1 VFLSQNDI
9 GKPITNSG
17 IIAGGDIN
25 IQAQNIINSSNLV
38 SGGSIV
44 ITADGGTFTNSSGA
58 LISNNNINITANN
71 ILFNS
76 ITNTGNYTNNPNDT
90 TNSYTQI
97 IGSSNIIA
105 GGNLSLISNN
115 TTTLLGTNIT
125 SDSLN
130 ITSTNDI
137 LIGSMQSINNINLG
151 EDYYSY
157 NTSSIS
163 SNIIVNNNISIT
175 STNGSFT
182 LEAGEDKEDTH
193 SFTSSSGFMSSTTT
207 TSDYYSLTHN
217 SSNIISNNGNI
228 TINVNNNINILGSN
242 ISSGNDITLTTTEGD
257 VNILSLINQ
266 EYSQVHSVS
275 QGLLSGE
282 VSIVGHSSQSI
293 HQSSITSNNNLTIN
307 SSNNI
312 NILASNVN
320 GVNGNLDANGNVN
333 ILSMM
338 LTDTQTNY
346 HKEQSVDWG
355 AVALAVGVGA
365 LSGGAGAMLGAH
377 LISASLLTA
386 GIAGAGI
393 GASTGL
399 LIGGQV
405 HQGELDK
412 YTTTTTTH
420 VSSVLNFTNNLTIT
434 SDKDVNLVASTINA
448 NAVEINAVNFNQI
461 DGENINTTE
470 HTHQE
475 MKPNYTN
482 LSGVVGA
489 LGFASGIKGPLIQA
503 LTSSLGAGTAGKP
516 SKPNEDENKP
526 KPPITP
532 MPTIDENGTLL
543 EMTGEAL
550 QLAVHLYYP
559 QLVNQ
564 VWDNLPDNNLTAEQ
578 NAGLLI
584 LAQMLFPKPPTNIE
598 EEGNKPMGTG
608 VNINISLPPKP
619 TATNQNG
626 SFTILPSSF
635 FDIDK
640 PLQTNNLHQKPSQPQ
655 TTITTEKE
663 KVEATI
669 NANSIIINTSSKL

>member
-1 VFLSQNDI
+1 MVLTPQVFLSQNDI

-217 SSNIISNNGNI
+217 SSNLISNNGNI

-365 LSGGAGAMLGAH
+365 MTGGAGAMLGAH

-461 DGENINTTE
+461 DGENATTTE

-489 LGFASGIKGPLIQA
+489 LGFASGIKIF
-503 LTSSLGAGTAGKP
+503 
-516 SKPNEDENKP
+516 EN
-526 KPPITP
+526 
-532 MPTIDENGTLL
+532 
-543 EMTGEAL
+543 
-550 QLAVHLYYP
+550 
-559 QLVNQ
+559 
-564 VWDNLPDNNLTAEQ
+564 
-578 NAGLLI
+578 
-584 LAQMLFPKPPTNIE
+584 
-598 EEGNKPMGTG
+598 
-608 VNINISLPPKP
+608 
-619 TATNQNG
+619 
-626 SFTILPSSF
+626 
-635 FDIDK
+635 
-640 PLQTNNLHQKPSQPQ
+640 
-655 TTITTEKE
+655 
-663 KVEATI
+663 
-669 NANSIIINTSSKL
+669 SKLIEN